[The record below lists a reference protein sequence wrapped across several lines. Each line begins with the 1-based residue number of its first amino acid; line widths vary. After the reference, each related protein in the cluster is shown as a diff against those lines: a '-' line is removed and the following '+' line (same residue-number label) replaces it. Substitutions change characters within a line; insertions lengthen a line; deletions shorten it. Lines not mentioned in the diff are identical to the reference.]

1 MTTPLS
7 EIWYTRCPVPTPV
20 GLAAQLGYLEKT
32 FADVGVALKSIID
45 SPDRAIR
52 QSHFN
57 HTLEWSFRHGGNVPP
72 IRARSEGRNTRLVGI
87 TWTDEFQAIIT
98 LPHTGTAVIQ

>member
-57 HTLEWSFRHGGNVPP
+57 HTLEWSFRHGGNAAHSGSLRRPEHP
-72 IRARSEGRNTRLVGI
+72 AI
-87 TWTDEFQAIIT
+87 TTESVRFSLNHT
-98 LPHTGTAVIQ
+98 LCLR